1 MDIMKTLLIYLS
13 ATMAFAVQSTS
24 APKETP
30 TPSPEPV
37 AVVETLAPDAEETGT
52 VVESTAAPAETSAA
66 AATQKPTPVPVPTI
80 TPNMKGYRNLAMG
93 AKGKEVIKLQEK
105 LIEMKYLPEGAA
117 DGAYGR
123 QTYNA
128 VKKFQYYNGLR
139 QDGIAGRAT
148 QTNLFENPEV
158 VPNPEARDE
167 TPAPEATPNA
177 ESIGSAAPED
187 TPNAE
192 SIEAAAAGESTPE
205 DAGDEN
211 TESELTAVPP
221 ELLDQY
227 MKAEETEKGAAD
239 TKTAGKPTEEPKEDV
254 TEAPAEETEEPA
266 EEPTE
271 KPTDKPTE
279 EPKEDVTEAPA
290 EEPAEEPTEKPTDK
304 PTEEPKEEATEEP
317 AKETEKPKE
326 ETTEEPAEETK
337 EPEEEREEIIENVD
351 LDADVYETII
361 GSVALNESNGP
372 LEFVAT
378 EDGVPVTAKPRLMQ
392 NGAKIRVSLDDLCQ
406 CAEGW
411 QLTDDGVGTIVLEA
425 AGYTLAI
432 YNEENGCSATVDGTE
447 IPMKDDDLDFL
458 TEGHFIN
465 AEFLATALKG
475 EAVWE
480 PEESTLMLRIKDKA
494 EGETSD

>member
-177 ESIGSAAPED
+177 ESI
-187 TPNAE
+187 
-192 SIEAAAAGESTPE
+192 EAAAAGESTPE

-279 EPKEDVTEAPA
+279 EPKEET
-290 EEPAEEPTEKPTDK
+290 
-304 PTEEPKEEATEEP
+304 TEEP

>member
-279 EPKEDVTEAPA
+279 EPKE
-290 EEPAEEPTEKPTDK
+290 
-304 PTEEPKEEATEEP
+304 
-317 AKETEKPKE
+317 

-406 CAEGW
+406 CAECW

>member
-37 AVVETLAPDAEETGT
+37 AVVETLAPAAEETGT

-167 TPAPEATPNA
+167 TPAPEVTPNA

-211 TESELTAVPP
+211 IESELTAVPP

-279 EPKEDVTEAPA
+279 E
-290 EEPAEEPTEKPTDK
+290 
-304 PTEEPKEEATEEP
+304 
-317 AKETEKPKE
+317 PKE

-432 YNEENGCSATVDGTE
+432 YNGENGGSATVDGTE

>member
-37 AVVETLAPDAEETGT
+37 AIVETLAPDTEETGN

-177 ESIGSAAPED
+177 ESIGPAAPED

-192 SIEAAAAGESTPE
+192 SIEAAAAGESPPE

-279 EPKEDVTEAPA
+279 EPKEET
-290 EEPAEEPTEKPTDK
+290 
-304 PTEEPKEEATEEP
+304 TEEP

>member
-227 MKAEETEKGAAD
+227 MKAEETEKSAAD
-239 TKTAGKPTEEPKEDV
+239 AKTAGKPTEEPKEDV

-279 EPKEDVTEAPA
+279 EL
-290 EEPAEEPTEKPTDK
+290 
-304 PTEEPKEEATEEP
+304 KEETTEEP

>member
-211 TESELTAVPP
+211 IESELTAVPP

-227 MKAEETEKGAAD
+227 MKAEETEKSAAD
-239 TKTAGKPTEEPKEDV
+239 TKTAGKPTEKPKENV
-254 TEAPAEETEEPA
+254 TEAPAEETEE
-266 EEPTE
+266 
-271 KPTDKPTE
+271 
-279 EPKEDVTEAPA
+279 PA

-317 AKETEKPKE
+317 AKETEEPKE

-494 EGETSD
+494 ERETSD

>member
-30 TPSPEPV
+30 TPSPEQV

-221 ELLDQY
+221 ELLAQY

-290 EEPAEEPTEKPTDK
+290 EETEEPAEEPTEKPTDK
-304 PTEEPKEEATEEP
+304 PTEE
-317 AKETEKPKE
+317 PKE

-480 PEESTLMLRIKDKA
+480 PEESTLMRRIKDKA

>member
-211 TESELTAVPP
+211 IESELTAVPP

-227 MKAEETEKGAAD
+227 MKAEETEKGVAD

-279 EPKEDVTEAPA
+279 EPKEET
-290 EEPAEEPTEKPTDK
+290 
-304 PTEEPKEEATEEP
+304 TEEP

>member
-37 AVVETLAPDAEETGT
+37 AVVETLAPDAEETGI

-167 TPAPEATPNA
+167 TPAPEVTPNA

-211 TESELTAVPP
+211 IESELTAVPP

-227 MKAEETEKGAAD
+227 MKAEETEKGVAD
-239 TKTAGKPTEEPKEDV
+239 TKTAG
-254 TEAPAEETEEPA
+254 
-266 EEPTE
+266 
-271 KPTDKPTE
+271 KPTE

-304 PTEEPKEEATEEP
+304 PTEE
-317 AKETEKPKE
+317 PKE

>member
-205 DAGDEN
+205 DSGDEN

-279 EPKEDVTEAPA
+279 EPKEET
-290 EEPAEEPTEKPTDK
+290 
-304 PTEEPKEEATEEP
+304 TEEP

>member
-211 TESELTAVPP
+211 IESELTAVPP

-227 MKAEETEKGAAD
+227 MKAEETEKSAAD
-239 TKTAGKPTEEPKEDV
+239 TKTAGKPTEKPKENV
-254 TEAPAEETEEPA
+254 TEAPAEETEE
-266 EEPTE
+266 
-271 KPTDKPTE
+271 
-279 EPKEDVTEAPA
+279 PA

-326 ETTEEPAEETK
+326 ETTEEPAKETK

-494 EGETSD
+494 ERETSD

>member
-239 TKTAGKPTEEPKEDV
+239 AKTAGKPTEEPKEDV

-279 EPKEDVTEAPA
+279 E
-290 EEPAEEPTEKPTDK
+290 
-304 PTEEPKEEATEEP
+304 
-317 AKETEKPKE
+317 PKE

>member
-254 TEAPAEETEEPA
+254 TEAPAEE
-266 EEPTE
+266 
-271 KPTDKPTE
+271 
-279 EPKEDVTEAPA
+279 
-290 EEPAEEPTEKPTDK
+290 PAEEPTEKPTDK
-304 PTEEPKEEATEEP
+304 PTEEPKEETTEEP

>member
-279 EPKEDVTEAPA
+279 EPKE
-290 EEPAEEPTEKPTDK
+290 
-304 PTEEPKEEATEEP
+304 EATEEP

-326 ETTEEPAEETK
+326 ETTEEPAKETK

>member
-13 ATMAFAVQSTS
+13 ATLAFAVQSTS
-24 APKETP
+24 APKEPP

-52 VVESTAAPAETSAA
+52 VVELTAAPAETSAA

-279 EPKEDVTEAPA
+279 EPKEET
-290 EEPAEEPTEKPTDK
+290 
-304 PTEEPKEEATEEP
+304 TEEP

-475 EAVWE
+475 EAAWE

>member
-24 APKETP
+24 APNETP

-279 EPKEDVTEAPA
+279 EPKEET
-290 EEPAEEPTEKPTDK
+290 
-304 PTEEPKEEATEEP
+304 TEEP

>member
-37 AVVETLAPDAEETGT
+37 AIVETLAPDTEETGT

-177 ESIGSAAPED
+177 ESI
-187 TPNAE
+187 
-192 SIEAAAAGESTPE
+192 EAAAAGESTPE

-211 TESELTAVPP
+211 IESELTAVPP

-279 EPKEDVTEAPA
+279 EPKEET
-290 EEPAEEPTEKPTDK
+290 
-304 PTEEPKEEATEEP
+304 TEEP

>member
-167 TPAPEATPNA
+167 TPAPEVTPNA

-211 TESELTAVPP
+211 IESELTAVPP

-227 MKAEETEKGAAD
+227 MKAEETEKGVAD
-239 TKTAGKPTEEPKEDV
+239 TKTAG
-254 TEAPAEETEEPA
+254 
-266 EEPTE
+266 
-271 KPTDKPTE
+271 KPTE

-304 PTEEPKEEATEEP
+304 PTEEPKEEMTEEP

>member
-167 TPAPEATPNA
+167 TPAPEVTPNA

-211 TESELTAVPP
+211 IESELTAVPP

-254 TEAPAEETEEPA
+254 TEAPAEE
-266 EEPTE
+266 
-271 KPTDKPTE
+271 
-279 EPKEDVTEAPA
+279 
-290 EEPAEEPTEKPTDK
+290 PAEEPTEKPTDK
-304 PTEEPKEEATEEP
+304 PTEEPKEETTEEP

>member
-167 TPAPEATPNA
+167 TPAPEVTPNA

-211 TESELTAVPP
+211 IESELTAVPP

-227 MKAEETEKGAAD
+227 MKAEETEKGVAD
-239 TKTAGKPTEEPKEDV
+239 TKTAG
-254 TEAPAEETEEPA
+254 
-266 EEPTE
+266 
-271 KPTDKPTE
+271 KPTE

>member
-167 TPAPEATPNA
+167 TPAPEVTPNA

-211 TESELTAVPP
+211 IESELTAVPP

-227 MKAEETEKGAAD
+227 MKAEETEKGVAD

-254 TEAPAEETEEPA
+254 TEAPAEET
-266 EEPTE
+266 
-271 KPTDKPTE
+271 
-279 EPKEDVTEAPA
+279 

>member
-37 AVVETLAPDAEETGT
+37 AVVETLAPDTEETGN

-167 TPAPEATPNA
+167 TPAPEVTPNA

-279 EPKEDVTEAPA
+279 EPKEET
-290 EEPAEEPTEKPTDK
+290 
-304 PTEEPKEEATEEP
+304 TEEP

>member
-211 TESELTAVPP
+211 IESELTAVPP

-239 TKTAGKPTEEPKEDV
+239 TKTAG
-254 TEAPAEETEEPA
+254 
-266 EEPTE
+266 
-271 KPTDKPTE
+271 KPTE

-326 ETTEEPAEETK
+326 ETTEEPAKETK

-494 EGETSD
+494 ERETSD

>member
-239 TKTAGKPTEEPKEDV
+239 AKTAGKPTEEPKEDV

-279 EPKEDVTEAPA
+279 EPKEET
-290 EEPAEEPTEKPTDK
+290 
-304 PTEEPKEEATEEP
+304 TEEP

-447 IPMKDDDLDFL
+447 IPMKDDDMDFL

>member
-37 AVVETLAPDAEETGT
+37 AIVETLAPDAEETGT

-279 EPKEDVTEAPA
+279 EPKEET
-290 EEPAEEPTEKPTDK
+290 
-304 PTEEPKEEATEEP
+304 TEEP

>member
-271 KPTDKPTE
+271 KPTDKP
-279 EPKEDVTEAPA
+279 
-290 EEPAEEPTEKPTDK
+290 
-304 PTEEPKEEATEEP
+304 KEETTEEP